1 MHDISNLLFTA
12 QPPQTPTPPP
22 SSTQSPLPDPPDH
35 PNITFIVN
43 KFIDYEAENYALFNY
58 INALRDESESL
69 NKKRKKLEEE
79 V

>member
-22 SSTQSPLPDPPDH
+22 PQPNTPSWPPNH